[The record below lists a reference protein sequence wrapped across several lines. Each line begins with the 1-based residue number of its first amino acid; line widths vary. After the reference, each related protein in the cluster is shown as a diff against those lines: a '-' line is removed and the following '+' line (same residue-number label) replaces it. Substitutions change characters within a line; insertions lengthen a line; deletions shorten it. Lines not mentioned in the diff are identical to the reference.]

1 MSVSISSML
10 DRTSMNNQKVLL
22 KLLDHMIWPILLI
35 VCIGV
40 FILVPRT
47 FGSTAMLQLIL
58 YGSVALGFLV
68 LAEGLCLLSGHFDLS
83 IGAIAGF
90 SAMFTA
96 MLISPDQW
104 GLIQSPV
111 LAVMVL
117 LTVATLIGVMNG
129 VMISKV
135 GIDPFLQTLSFLIIF
150 EGAQM
155 WLSSVP
161 VSNLPDGFTATG
173 GNSALSITLMITAF
187 IVMGTVLKYTSFG
200 QAVYAV
206 GSNKESARAVG
217 IKTDRLI
224 IIVYAL
230 SGFLSGIAGL
240 ILLGRVGSVS
250 PEMAND
256 LLFPAFA
263 AAVIGGISL
272 FGGRG
277 KIAGALGGVILLG
290 VIQSALNISGM
301 SVNQIQTINGIVLLA
316 AILLYNTRTN
326 IRDRILTGEVSG

>member
-1 MSVSISSML
+1 MDQHKAML
-10 DRTSMNNQKVLL
+10 AV
-22 KLLDHMIWPILLI
+22 LDHMIWPILLV
-35 VCIGV
+35 VCLGV
-40 FILVPRT
+40 FLLVPQT
-47 FGSTAMLQLIL
+47 FGSLGMIELVI
-58 YGSVALGFLV
+58 YGSAALGFLV
-68 LAEGLCLLSGHFDLS
+68 LAEGICLLSGHFDLS

-96 MLISPDQW
+96 MLLSPDQW
-104 GLIQSPV
+104 GVIQSPV
-111 LAVMVL
+111 LAVVII
-117 LTVATLIGVMNG
+117 LTVATLIGVVNG

-135 GIDPFLQTLSFLIIF
+135 GVDPFLQTLSFLIIF
-150 EGAQM
+150 EGAQV

-173 GNSALSITLMITAF
+173 GSSGVSITLMIAAF
-187 IVMGTVLKYTSFG
+187 AVMGLLLKYTSFG

-206 GSNKESARAVG
+206 GSNKDSARAVG
-217 IKTDRLI
+217 IKTDQLI
-224 IIVYAL
+224 ITVYAL

-250 PEMAND
+250 PQLAND

-277 KIAGALGGVILLG
+277 KIAGALGGVLLLG

-301 SVNQIQTINGIVLLA
+301 SVNQIQTINGIVLLI

-326 IRDRILTGEVSG
+326 IRDRILTNEVSG

>member
-1 MSVSISSML
+1 
-10 DRTSMNNQKVLL
+10 MNNQKVLL
-22 KLLDHMIWPILLI
+22 TVLDHMIWPILLV
-35 VCIGV
+35 VCIGI
-40 FILVPRT
+40 FLLVPQT
-47 FGSTAMLQLIL
+47 FGSTGMLQLIL

-68 LAEGLCLLSGHFDLS
+68 LAEGICLLSGHFDLS

-111 LAVMVL
+111 LAVLVL
-117 LTVATLIGVMNG
+117 LTVATLIGVVNG

-150 EGAQM
+150 EGAQI

-173 GNSALSITLMITAF
+173 GNAPLSIALMVLAF
-187 IVMGTVLKYTSFG
+187 VILGVILRYTSFG
-200 QAVYAV
+200 QAIYAV
-206 GSNKESARAVG
+206 GSDKDSARAVG

-224 IIVYAL
+224 ITVYAL

-277 KIAGALGGVILLG
+277 KITGALGGVLLLG

-301 SVNQIQTINGIVLLA
+301 SVNQIQTINGIILLT

-326 IRDRILTGEVSG
+326 IRDRILTGEVSA